1 MSKINENENDNDNE
15 NENENEKNGYIL
27 KEDQQQ
33 RKNTE
38 IINERTPSNYIDK
51 LNQNY
56 KNNKLISSYE
66 EDYTRNNIEVMKLL
80 LQRN

>member
-1 MSKINENENDNDNE
+1 MSQLIKNN
-15 NENENEKNGYIL
+15 NEKNDYIL
-27 KEDQQQ
+27 KEDQEQ

-38 IINERTPSNYIDK
+38 IINERIASNYIDIDK

-66 EDYTRNNIEVMKLL
+66 QDYTRNNIEVMKLL

>member
-1 MSKINENENDNDNE
+1 MSKINEND
-15 NENENEKNGYIL
+15 NEKNGYIL

-56 KNNKLISSYE
+56 KNNKLISNYE